1 MYFYHQITLRMKSI
15 RQKHHISAPVEE
27 VYSAV
32 TNPLAIELWSG
43 YPAVMSDEAGSEF
56 EIFDGDICGK
66 NLEFV
71 ENKMVK
77 QHWYFGEQTEDS
89 IVTITFEEEKN
100 NTVVEL
106 VHENVPDD
114 EYDEMVTG
122 WKKYYW
128 GAVKKYFS

>member
-1 MYFYHQITLRMKSI
+1 MKSI

-27 VYSAV
+27 VYIAV

-43 YPAVMSDEAGSEF
+43 YPAVMSDKAESEF

-71 ENKMVK
+71 ENKLVK
-77 QHWYFGEQTEDS
+77 QQWYFGEQIEDS

-128 GAVKKYFS
+128 GAIKKYFS